1 MMNVISALLGAA
13 VAASLTIAL
22 VIICQSIGMLEVGER
37 SRLRS
42 PTTLALII
50 ITGAVWLAHT
60 LLYQGGE
67 LIPMLSD
74 VLLLVF
80 TAVLALI
87 DLERHIVPNKLL
99 LTMLILRLSL
109 IAVGVIADPAS
120 GLEMVGRSLAGA
132 LMSGICFL
140 LCYLVSH
147 RQLGG
152 GDVKYAFILG
162 LYLTGERVLAA
173 MLYGVLCC
181 CVYSLVQL
189 CRKKLKLKDGVP
201 LIPFLYIGVL
211 ITYLISG

>member
-22 VIICQSIGMLEVGER
+22 IIFCQSIGMLETGER
-37 SRLRS
+37 PRLRS
-42 PTTLALII
+42 PMTLILII
-50 ITGAVWLAHT
+50 LTGAVWLAHA
-60 LLYQGGE
+60 LIHGSGE
-67 LIPMLSD
+67 LIPTVSD

-80 TAVLALI
+80 TAVLSLI
-87 DLERHIVPNKLL
+87 DIERHIVPNRLL
-99 LTMLILRLSL
+99 LAMLVIRLTL
-109 IAVGVIADPAS
+109 IAVGVIVDPSS
-120 GLEMVGRSLAGA
+120 GLEALGRSLAGA

-162 LYLTGERVLAA
+162 LFLTGERVLAA

-181 CVYSLVQL
+181 CVYSVVQL

-201 LIPFLYIGVL
+201 LIPFLYVGVL
-211 ITYLISG
+211 ITFIISG